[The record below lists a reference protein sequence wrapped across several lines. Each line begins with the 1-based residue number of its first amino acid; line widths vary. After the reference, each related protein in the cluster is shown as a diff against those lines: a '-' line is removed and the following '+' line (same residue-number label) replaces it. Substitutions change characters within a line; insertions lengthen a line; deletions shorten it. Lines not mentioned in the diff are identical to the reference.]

1 MIFTNKSFTEVCK
14 SKIYMKKHNDLP
26 KCIKVWKIL
35 KLTNIFNIN
44 EQRSQKYGFIVYD
57 WILISVAQDVTHSK
71 I

>member
-1 MIFTNKSFTEVCK
+1 
-14 SKIYMKKHNDLP
+14 MKKHNDLP

-57 WILISVAQDVTHSK
+57 WILISVAQDVTFKDLDSK
-71 I
+71 RKENGSYVTSYHV